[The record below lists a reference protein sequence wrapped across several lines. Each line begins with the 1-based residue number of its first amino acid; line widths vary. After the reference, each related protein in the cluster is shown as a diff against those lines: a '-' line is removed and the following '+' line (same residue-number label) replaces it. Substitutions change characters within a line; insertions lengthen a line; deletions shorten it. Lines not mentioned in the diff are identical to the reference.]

1 MKKVVLIISLVLLMV
16 APIFAD
22 AVSTDNLTTTKETTL
37 GVGHNTLTQ
46 LKVEMKPSYQYTVT
60 ATALTA
66 DTVADWDGKGVDAV
80 RMERNGSTE
89 SIQQLSTE
97 TYYVSYKFY
106 EYGAVTLQITT
117 DHDLQADVNGTTYS
131 IPFTVSVEKG
141 TNNFAKDAQGNALN
155 PSPATANMEA
165 VSSILSTN
173 GNTDAG
179 TGSII
184 KLSKATD
191 VLGDYAWGSI
201 KLTVGKS
208 GDNDLKGK
216 PDTTYTANI
225 VLKVIANA

>member
-1 MKKVVLIISLVLLMV
+1 MTKKILIIALALLMV

-22 AVSTDNLTTTKETTL
+22 AVSVDNVTTTKETTL
-37 GVGHNTLTQ
+37 NVDHSTLTK
-46 LKVEMKPSYQYTVT
+46 LDVEMKPSYQYTVT
-60 ATALTA
+60 ATALTK

-117 DHDLQADVNGTTYS
+117 DHDLQAVVNNITYS
-131 IPFTVSVEKG
+131 IPFTVSVEQG
-141 TNNFAKDAQGNALN
+141 TNNFAEDTEGNALN
-155 PSPATANMEA
+155 SNPATATMEA

-179 TGSII
+179 TGTII

-216 PDTTYTANI
+216 PDATYTANI